1 MADALDQGEDGGVM
15 SLTQAIGLTPE
26 ARVIISA
33 KPPHAILHTSPA
45 FFMISGQPFHT
56 IQSCPLSSVLHLND
70 DMKECIER
78 GRPCSTSRALIVLL
92 SHILLVNDSLNLE
105 DACADGSARRA
116 R

>member
-33 KPPHAILHTSPA
+33 KPPHAIVHTSPA

-78 GRPCSTSRALIVLL
+78 GRPCSTSRALIV
-92 SHILLVNDSLNLE
+92 
-105 DACADGSARRA
+105 DGCTGTPVVVRVTST
-116 R
+116 